1 MKAESEVC
9 LDHFTP
15 SSNSSVSKKAMSKDL
30 SQEVLQQRF
39 KISRDQVLGEGSFAV
54 VYRGLD
60 TEALKNVAVKVYKDV
75 DEETLASYKKS
86 INVLLAIQNGTKI
99 VDDENPK
106 SEVVSEVGDAEEGA
120 LEAAQDNEW
129 AERSTDWAEFATRS
143 FDPRM
148 VELPTAVRRRSSRG
162 ELMRKIDFSSC
173 FVSVISY
180 SKDSNG
186 KPGLDI
192 ESESLFIVFE
202 LGMESLEDRL
212 IRYGDKGRQL
222 TADEHRSLQWALVSI
237 VFGLHTMG
245 YVHLDIKPANIV
257 CFELEHKKEQW
268 KLIDLDGALCTGTEV
283 RLSEVVATLQYLS
296 PELASTFLGMQASRD
311 RFGRPRRGDDDDAP
325 VKLSRLM
332 DIWSVGMC
340 AMEAIFFIPILK
352 PWYDEWLEETGSE
365 DKFLRWLADT
375 KEQIIT
381 GDMRDALQEID
392 TDMCNLLEGMLEK
405 DPEKRFSIIECIN
418 HYFFQ
423 KIRHTHLE
431 DLAGILE
438 ASDFGE
444 DSSPGGKSA
453 KSPKARSETLPT
465 ELQRPISEIEA
476 KEQQR
481 RASRACEI
489 M

>member
-1 MKAESEVC
+1 
-9 LDHFTP
+9 
-15 SSNSSVSKKAMSKDL
+15 
-30 SQEVLQQRF
+30 
-39 KISRDQVLGEGSFAV
+39 
-54 VYRGLD
+54 
-60 TEALKNVAVKVYKDV
+60 
-75 DEETLASYKKS
+75 
-86 INVLLAIQNGTKI
+86 
-99 VDDENPK
+99 
-106 SEVVSEVGDAEEGA
+106 
-120 LEAAQDNEW
+120 
-129 AERSTDWAEFATRS
+129 
-143 FDPRM
+143 M

-202 LGMESLEDRL
+202 LGMESLEDTHPPLSVRQVFHLRKPQNSFWFPCSARRPWQDRL

-257 CFELEHKKEQW
+257 CFELEHKKESLLSFLQW

-381 GDMRDALQEID
+381 GPLSFIHLDACCLKHTIRF
-392 TDMCNLLEGMLEK
+392 
-405 DPEKRFSIIECIN
+405 DPSCV
-418 HYFFQ
+418 
-423 KIRHTHLE
+423 
-431 DLAGILE
+431 
-438 ASDFGE
+438 
-444 DSSPGGKSA
+444 
-453 KSPKARSETLPT
+453 
-465 ELQRPISEIEA
+465 
-476 KEQQR
+476 
-481 RASRACEI
+481 
-489 M
+489 